1 MKKDSKL
8 YCVWADA
15 GLALHNSGRCL
26 LCCHSQTYLKDD
38 SGQDIYLDTGT
49 LEQAWN
55 SVTRQEIHASLEAGI
70 QHPNCSACWN
80 EEAAGR
86 ASRRTINN
94 ELFADMTITGTS
106 PKMVDL
112 KPGNTCNLACRTCW
126 PEVSSKWYRDYWELE
141 AHQHEPDY
149 KKYLAS
155 WGRIRSSYEPENT
168 RLWADLGKWLADVE
182 YYDIYGAEPMLLG
195 NVFDILQQAVDAG
208 IAPTQSLHI
217 NTNATIWNQRYIDT
231 LTHFKYVGLDLSI
244 DGLNDHYDYIRYGET
259 WSTIERNLDLYQDL
273 VRGHSNIKMHVCVTV
288 CVFNI
293 LYLREIQQYFEQ
305 RGMVAFFNMVH
316 HPQHL
321 NVRAMPDTVK
331 QAVRQ
336 HLQSQDPNGQ
346 ILSVLDFMDMPLDN
360 QPEIWA
366 KFWTSTKKL
375 DLLRK
380 QDLAQTFPELWE
392 LIKTPQT

>member
-1 MKKDSKL
+1 
-8 YCVWADA
+8 
-15 GLALHNSGRCL
+15 
-26 LCCHSQTYLKDD
+26 
-38 SGQDIYLDTGT
+38 
-49 LEQAWN
+49 
-55 SVTRQEIHASLEAGI
+55 
-70 QHPNCSACWN
+70 
-80 EEAAGR
+80 
-86 ASRRTINN
+86 
-94 ELFADMTITGTS
+94 
-106 PKMVDL
+106 
-112 KPGNTCNLACRTCW
+112 
-126 PEVSSKWYRDYWELE
+126 
-141 AHQHEPDY
+141 
-149 KKYLAS
+149 
-155 WGRIRSSYEPENT
+155 
-168 RLWADLGKWLADVE
+168 
-182 YYDIYGAEPMLLG
+182 
-195 NVFDILQQAVDAG
+195 VFDILQQAVDAG
-208 IAPTQSLHI
+208 IAPTQSVHI

-336 HLQSQDPNGQ
+336 HLLSQDPNGQ

-380 QDLAQTFPELWE
+380 QDLASTFPELWE